1 MSKSEDCLFCKII
14 DGRIPSEKVY
24 EDDTTYAFKDI
35 NPKAKVHVLIVPKD
49 HYANV
54 AELAAVDPAEL
65 AISSG
70 SLRHRRQGVLGRVPS
85 GVQHRPRRRA
95 DRVPRARACAH
106 RREARRVGRFV
117 TTTTRTITIPS
128 QLDPVAVFGPVD
140 EVIRQVEHA
149 FPDLT
154 IIVRGDRVAIVSHS
168 KSTESQASRAEDVI
182 HTIIQA
188 AYSAPMDA
196 DTVRRLLD
204 QDVLPNKVRAE
215 HPGYG
220 RSAERGRAS
229 LGGSASGDARKP
241 RIPGVITFAA
251 GQPVRAKTA
260 GQDRLRQRRG
270 RPHHH
275 LRDRPGRHG
284 QDLPRRGQGGARI
297 PGQAYSP
304 HHLTRPAVEAGESLG
319 FLPGTLNDKVDP
331 YLRPLYDALSDMLGP
346 DQLHRYLDDGTI
358 EVAPLAYMRG
368 RTLNDAYVILD
379 EAQNTTE
386 QQMKMFLTR
395 LGFNTTMIITGDV
408 TQVDLAVPRSGLAT
422 IEAFWAHRRHS
433 IRPSRCRGRGPP

>member
-1 MSKSEDCLFCKII
+1 M
-14 DGRIPSEKVY
+14 
-24 EDDTTYAFKDI
+24 
-35 NPKAKVHVLIVPKD
+35 
-49 HYANV
+49 
-54 AELAAVDPAEL
+54 
-65 AISSG
+65 
-70 SLRHRRQGVLGRVPS
+70 
-85 GVQHRPRRRA
+85 
-95 DRVPRARACAH
+95 
-106 RREARRVGRFV
+106 

-229 LGGSASGDARKP
+229 LGAARSGDARKP

-260 GQDRLRQRRG
+260 GQIAYVNAVDAHTITFAIG
-270 RPHHH
+270 RPA
-275 LRDRPGRHG
+275 RARPTSPW
-284 QDLPRRGQGGARI
+284 PRRCAR
-297 PGQAYSP
+297 S
-304 HHLTRPAVEAGESLG
+304 
-319 FLPGTLNDKVDP
+319 
-331 YLRPLYDALSDMLGP
+331 
-346 DQLHRYLDDGTI
+346 
-358 EVAPLAYMRG
+358 
-368 RTLNDAYVILD
+368 RTGVFA
-379 EAQNTTE
+379 A
-386 QQMKMFLTR
+386 
-395 LGFNTTMIITGDV
+395 
-408 TQVDLAVPRSGLAT
+408 S
-422 IEAFWAHRRHS
+422 S
-433 IRPSRCRGRGPP
+433 

>member
-1 MSKSEDCLFCKII
+1 M
-14 DGRIPSEKVY
+14 
-24 EDDTTYAFKDI
+24 
-35 NPKAKVHVLIVPKD
+35 
-49 HYANV
+49 
-54 AELAAVDPAEL
+54 
-65 AISSG
+65 
-70 SLRHRRQGVLGRVPS
+70 
-85 GVQHRPRRRA
+85 
-95 DRVPRARACAH
+95 
-106 RREARRVGRFV
+106 

-229 LGGSASGDARKP
+229 LGAARSGDARKP

-260 GQDRLRQRRG
+260 GQIAYVNAVDA
-270 RPHHH
+270 HTTH

-284 QDLPRRGQGGARI
+284 QDLPRRGQGGARV

-304 HHLTRPAVEAGESLG
+304 HHPDAPGGRGGEKPRFPSPAA
-319 FLPGTLNDKVDP
+319 LNDKVDP

-422 IEAFWAHRRHS
+422 IEGILGGIDDIAFAHLDAGDVVRHELVGRIVEAYDRHDATRVRRN
-433 IRPSRCRGRGPP
+433 RGKESREDAR